1 MVASLDHIVAA
12 TRRRIAKSKR
22 SADLAGLERQ
32 AQKHTPRGFRSKLE
46 KAAESGVAIIAE
58 LKKASPSKGLIRSK
72 FDAAVLAEGLESA
85 GAAALSGRRGG
96 EFFHGSMEKRGQC
109 SA

>member
-72 FDAAVLAEGLESA
+72 FDAAVLAEELESA
-85 GAAALSGRRGG
+85 GGGGLGVLTDGRVL
-96 EFFHGSMEKRGQC
+96 HGRAGKLQ
-109 SA
+109 